1 MIGSWRGF
9 AVAAALAVVLW
20 AIVGIDAA
28 RAPGVVDR
36 TLVPGLDLARIS
48 ELIWQRT
55 GEPARRVVRSG
66 ERWMLAAAG
75 PTGAAVPADPAAIG
89 EVLAALRGG
98 RWHRRGPALPVD
110 ATLTVVAGD
119 ARHVLGL
126 AAPIA
131 GTEQRW
137 LVVDGHGAVV
147 DRWIARALD
156 RDPLRL
162 QIGRPLAEAAAALA
176 VTIRA
181 PDAGVLRLVGSPRRM
196 VQPIALW
203 LRPELADE
211 LERALRAIVV
221 VRAMVRIPD
230 GASGAHGLAIEL
242 AATGGRDPVSV
253 VLGGACPGAP
263 ELVAASGSAGDG
275 CVERAAA
282 DAAWRAVARLRAG
295 SGELV
300 ERRPIPFEPHRIT
313 LGDGAVLA
321 LAPPRLG
328 EAAADPVRVAELLA
342 ALAAPAE
349 VAALPAGPPSGQLVV
364 ADRASTAVTLDLYP
378 GRVLVRRGE
387 PVALAPAP
395 GAWALLGRASR
406 ELRDRTLWREEPTT
420 IARIDVD
427 GVRYQRGSVIGAWT
441 REPAGAVDATR
452 VEALATRL
460 AAPEA
465 LGWLDAAARARF
477 AAAHRVTLTVAP
489 PAGPPIVHAL
499 ELGAP
504 GPAGCPV
511 RAGGQAAVLPAALCR
526 ELAALAA
533 P

>member
-1 MIGSWRGF
+1 MIASWRGF

-36 TLVPGLDLARIS
+36 TLVPGLDGARIS

-55 GEPARRVVRSG
+55 GQPARRVVRSG
-66 ERWMLAAAG
+66 ERWRLAAAA

-137 LVVDGHGAVV
+137 LVVDGRGAVV

-162 QIGRPLAEAAAALA
+162 QIGRPLAEAAAASA

-211 LERALRAIVV
+211 LERALREV
-221 VRAMVRIPD
+221 AMVRIPD
-230 GASGAHGLAIEL
+230 GASGAHGLSIEL

-253 VLGGACPGAP
+253 VLGGACPGAL

-282 DAAWRAVARLRAG
+282 DAVVRAVARLRAAP
-295 SGELV
+295 GELV
-300 ERRPIPFEPHRIT
+300 ERRPIPFEPHQIT

-321 LAPPRLG
+321 LAPPRIG
-328 EAAADPVRVAELLA
+328 DAAADPIRVAELLA

-349 VAALPAGPPSGQLVV
+349 VAALPAGSPSGQLVV
-364 ADRASTAVTLDLYP
+364 ADRAGAAVTLDLYP
-378 GRVLVRRGE
+378 GRVVVRRGE

-420 IARIDVD
+420 ITRIDVD
-427 GVRYQRGSVIGAWT
+427 GVRYQRGAVIGAWT
-441 REPAGAVDATR
+441 REPAGAVDAAR
-452 VEALATRL
+452 VEALATQL

-465 LGWLDAAARARF
+465 LGWLDDAARAGV

-511 RAGGQAAVLPAALCR
+511 RAGGEAAVLPAALCR
-526 ELAALAA
+526 EVAALA
-533 P
+533 PR